1 MASCAGR
8 PPRRGASSVNAR
20 EPGAHQAD
28 LQRYWSLLLP
38 PVYILTTQTGG
49 DPLQRPPGRCI
60 VAPLL
65 ENAYS
70 SVMHAVGTFLLEAS
84 WQTYRCNN
92 PLMGAA
98 TA

>member
-28 LQRYWSLLLP
+28 LQRALWSLLLP

-49 DPLQRPPGRCI
+49 NPLQGPPGRC
-60 VAPLL
+60 L
-65 ENAYS
+65 
-70 SVMHAVGTFLLEAS
+70 
-84 WQTYRCNN
+84 
-92 PLMGAA
+92 
-98 TA
+98 